1 MPMSDMRKIA
11 LAALI
16 VVGVFLVC
24 CGTGMSSVAVGSIG
38 VVLAIG
44 GPILIFATTLRGN
57 VRSYVFGTARV
68 VEMSPAPTVG
78 PTGRGELGLVIHA
91 RGIDG
96 IAVRIRDPAIPL
108 NKWPQVNATL
118 PVRSVSGSP
127 RKTIVLWADVRTHE
141 EVAYDDRRNPEYADL
156 SDEERGPTVD
166 EGGEFDHGPLP
177 PDDTPTM
184 TDLPLVPTSAPPAGD
199 GEPGG
204 AERSGSVA
212 VAERRR
218 RPSPRPRKPVH
229 DEAVAVAVEPVAQAV
244 AAAPAAASTA
254 EAAGVVAEPVA
265 EPVAQAAV
273 APTAAPATEAVATDP
288 QDVLAE
294 PHDVLAEPQDV
305 VAEPQ
310 EVVVEPQDVLAEQRD
325 AVAEPHDVIVEP
337 QDVRAEQRDVLA
349 EPDDVIVEPQD
360 VRAEPSHVLTE
371 RRDAVTEPQDVV
383 AEPQDVV
390 AAPRDA
396 TVESQEATVGSR
408 APEDF
413 QSQVATVEP
422 EDIEA
427 ESAAALPAV
436 ASDVVEAE
444 LVEEPTE
451 TTATETGPV
460 SRAEASAG
468 STAEATIEPVVMAA
482 GSTTTDVEP
491 ETAVVEQPTALGT
504 TAPPATEPRAVEFDI
519 SPLAG
524 TATTTTAEEIDA
536 FTALLA
542 PLEPLTTE
550 TPTEPSVIGPGDVER
565 EIIAPNPY
573 ATDHYV
579 PVPDPHPAGPRHRA
593 PETLDEPEAET
604 DPADVLEEEVPLG
617 AIAEFLPATPQ
628 RRPVPLEGVNG
639 VSVTLI
645 VSDLQRSLRFYRE
658 TLGLSEVDS
667 NGSSAVLA
675 SGDARVVLRRSAD
688 MPPVDR
694 RVVHLNL
701 EVPDVYEAY
710 ERLKAEGVEF
720 VHRPRVVPQGEQLDL
735 CTATFRDPDG
745 HAISVIRWEL
755 RR

>member
-1 MPMSDMRKIA
+1 MSDTRKFA

-16 VVGVFLVC
+16 VVGVFLLC

-68 VEMSPAPTVG
+68 VEISPPPTVG
-78 PTGRGELGLVIHA
+78 PSGRGELGLVIHA

-96 IAVRIRDPAIPL
+96 VAVRVRDPAIPL
-108 NKWPQVNATL
+108 NKWPQVGATL

-141 EVAYDDRRNPEYADL
+141 EATYDDRINPEYADL
-156 SDEERGPTVD
+156 ADEERGPD
-166 EGGEFDHGPLP
+166 AAADDEFDHGPLP

-184 TDLPLVPTSAPPAGD
+184 TDIPPVPGT
-199 GEPGG
+199 
-204 AERSGSVA
+204 AERPGSVA
-212 VAERRR
+212 VVERRR
-218 RPSPRPRKPVH
+218 RPSPHPRKPVH
-229 DEAVAVAVEPVAQAV
+229 DEAVAVAAEPVAQAV
-244 AAAPAAASTA
+244 ATTA
-254 EAAGVVAEPVA
+254 EPAIAEPVDVVVEPQGVIA
-265 EPVAQAAV
+265 E
-273 APTAAPATEAVATDP
+273 P
-288 QDVLAE
+288 QDVVVE
-294 PHDVLAEPQDV
+294 PQGVIAEPQDV

-310 EVVVEPQDVLAEQRD
+310 GVIAEPQEVVAE
-325 AVAEPHDVIVEP
+325 
-337 QDVRAEQRDVLA
+337 
-349 EPDDVIVEPQD
+349 
-360 VRAEPSHVLTE
+360 S
-371 RRDAVTEPQDVV
+371 QDVV

-390 AAPRDA
+390 AEPQIVAAEP
-396 TVESQEATVGSR
+396 QEVIAE
-408 APEDF
+408 P
-413 QSQVATVEP
+413 QIVAAEP
-422 EDIEA
+422 EEVVDQP
-427 ESAAALPAV
+427 SATAAIDSVL
-436 ASDVVEAE
+436 
-444 LVEEPTE
+444 LT
-451 TTATETGPV
+451 
-460 SRAEASAG
+460 AG
-468 STAEATIEPVVMAA
+468 STATEDESDTAV
-482 GSTTTDVEP
+482 VEP
-491 ETAVVEQPTALGT
+491 ETAI
-504 TAPPATEPRAVEFDI
+504 APRAPGPRAVEFDI
-519 SPLAG
+519 TPLVPAAARAATDLPPTEDRAEPETVIEPGPEAAATQGAEPEAETAATQQAEPGQEPLAEPG
-524 TATTTTAEEIDA
+524 QELQAEPDQELQAEPDQEQQDQELQTEFDQQLQADPDQEQSDTATTTASEPNVDPHEA
-536 FTALLA
+536 ALTALLA
-542 PLEPLTTE
+542 PLEPLATEPTTE
-550 TPTEPSVIGPGDVER
+550 ASVIGPGDVER

-579 PVPDPHPAGPRHRA
+579 PVADPHPAGPRHRA
-593 PETLDEPEAET
+593 PEPLDARNQEAET
-604 DPADVLEEEVPLG
+604 DPADVLEEELPLG
-617 AIAEFLPATPQ
+617 AVAEFLPATPQ

-745 HAISVIRWEL
+745 HAISLTRWEL

>member
-1 MPMSDMRKIA
+1 LAPANRMPMSDMRKFA

-68 VEMSPAPTVG
+68 VEISPAPTVG

-96 IAVRIRDPAIPL
+96 VAVRIRDPAIPL

-127 RKTIVLWADVRTHE
+127 RKTIVLWADVRTHDE
-141 EVAYDDRRNPEYADL
+141 ATYDDRRNPEYADL
-156 SDEERGPTVD
+156 SDEERGPTVN

-184 TDLPLVPTSAPPAGD
+184 TDLPPVPASAPPSRD
-199 GEPGG
+199 GEPGS
-204 AERSGSVA
+204 AERSASVA

-229 DEAVAVAVEPVAQAV
+229 DEAEPVALV
-244 AAAPAAASTA
+244 AAAPAAVATA
-254 EAAGVVAEPVA
+254 EAVDVAA
-265 EPVAQAAV
+265 EPVAQAAPAPV
-273 APTAAPATEAVATDP
+273 AASPAEAVSVAEP
-288 QDVLAE
+288 QDVLVEQQDVLAEPQDVPAEPHDVIAEPQDVIAEQEDVDAEPQDVQDVIAEPQDVLTEQQGVVAE
-294 PHDVLAEPQDV
+294 PHDVLAEQQDVLAEPRDAVAESQDLVAQPQDV
-305 VAEPQ
+305 LAEPQ
-310 EVVVEPQDVLAEQRD
+310 DVLIEPQDVLAEQPD
-325 AVAEPHDVIVEP
+325 ATVETHEAAVEP
-337 QDVRAEQRDVLA
+337 REAPEDFRSQAAIVAPEDVEAE
-349 EPDDVIVEPQD
+349 
-360 VRAEPSHVLTE
+360 S
-371 RRDAVTEPQDVV
+371 V
-383 AEPQDVV
+383 AEPQ
-390 AAPRDA
+390 
-396 TVESQEATVGSR
+396 
-408 APEDF
+408 
-413 QSQVATVEP
+413 
-422 EDIEA
+422 
-427 ESAAALPAV
+427 AV
-436 ASDVVEAE
+436 TRDVVEAE
-444 LVEEPTE
+444 P
-451 TTATETGPV
+451 A
-460 SRAEASAG
+460 
-468 STAEATIEPVVMAA
+468 IEPVVMAT

-491 ETAVVEQPTALGT
+491 ETAVAA
-504 TAPPATEPRAVEFDI
+504 TAPPATEPDTGSDTAAARPRAVEFDI
-519 SPLAG
+519 TPLA
-524 TATTTTAEEIDA
+524 APAATTTAEAGDPHEA
-536 FTALLA
+536 ALAALLA
-542 PLEPLTTE
+542 PLGPLTKQP
-550 TPTEPSVIGPGDVER
+550 PTEASVIGPGDVER

-593 PETLDEPEAET
+593 PETIDAHDLEPET

-735 CTATFRDPDG
+735 CAATFRDPDG